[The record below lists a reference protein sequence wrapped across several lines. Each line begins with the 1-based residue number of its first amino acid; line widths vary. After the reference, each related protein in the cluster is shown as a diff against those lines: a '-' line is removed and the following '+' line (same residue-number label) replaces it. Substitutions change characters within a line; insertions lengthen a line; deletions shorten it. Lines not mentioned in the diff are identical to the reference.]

1 MCTFE
6 IRTDPTA
13 CCCTVQLLSTWLL
26 DLEWTD
32 FFTQIIPR
40 IFFIFPRFIKV
51 TMTTFDQYR
60 LQYIPLMEQFH
71 EINQSLI
78 LTPKMYTNVQM
89 FYCWLVQVYIFS
101 IFLWSLFCQWA
112 HFFELELHKLYK
124 CVQDK
129 KEWNEDRFTVLM
141 LSVTGQDWRIPIW
154 CILINL
160 NFKKTLILK
169 L

>member
-40 IFFIFPRFIKV
+40 IFFTFPRFIKV

-78 LTPKMYTNVQM
+78 LTPKMYENVQM
-89 FYCWLVQVYIFS
+89 FYCWLVQVYTYI
-101 IFLWSLFCQWA
+101 QY
-112 HFFELELHKLYK
+112 FFMK
-124 CVQDK
+124 
-129 KEWNEDRFTVLM
+129 
-141 LSVTGQDWRIPIW
+141 
-154 CILINL
+154 
-160 NFKKTLILK
+160 LILSMGTLFSSILLK
-169 L
+169 NNISSKQFARTT